1 MLESNLTVWL
11 VGMFV
16 LGLVSMAL
24 CFLFLKA
31 CEKI

>member
-1 MLESNLTVWL
+1 MLESNVAVWL
-11 VGMFV
+11 IAMFV

-24 CFLFLKA
+24 CVLFLKA